1 MFKIIQNRKY
11 WFSLSGILV
20 VLSIVFILIWGLKLG
35 IDFTGGSLLEIEFSN
50 TRPSNEEI
58 DTKLSDLE
66 LTTLNLQPSNELGL
80 IIRTESVTEEKHQAI
95 LNKLNE
101 LFIDSDLNE
110 NNEEGISDNLEIEGD
125 NIESLT
131 ITPVGGDQ
139 EVSFD
144 AEVIGTSVG
153 DNLTELRFDSIGPTI
168 GNELK
173 QRALYAIIIVLIAII
188 FYIAYAFR
196 KISEPVESWKYGL
209 AAIVALAHDIIIIT
223 GAYSLLGY
231 LYGFQADALFVTAL
245 LTILGFSVHDSIVTF
260 DRVRENLHRHQD
272 ETFEV
277 VVNRS
282 VNETIVRSLNT
293 SLTTLFVLLAIY
305 LFGGETIHNFVLT
318 LMLGVIIG
326 TYSSIFVASPLLV
339 VWYKLKKY

>member
-110 NNEEGISDNLEIEGD
+110 NNEEGISDNLEIEGGFQGVD
-125 NIESLT
+125 DFLQNQFDVRLENLLISKNSSIHHLESAMKNK
-131 ITPVGGDQ
+131 IIQ
-139 EVSFD
+139 K
-144 AEVIGTSVG
+144 
-153 DNLTELRFDSIGPTI
+153 
-168 GNELK
+168 K
-173 QRALYAIIIVLIAII
+173 QLI
-188 FYIAYAFR
+188 FK
-196 KISEPVESWKYGL
+196 KISE
-209 AAIVALAHDIIIIT
+209 
-223 GAYSLLGY
+223 
-231 LYGFQADALFVTAL
+231 Q
-245 LTILGFSVHDSIVTF
+245 
-260 DRVRENLHRHQD
+260 
-272 ETFEV
+272 
-277 VVNRS
+277 
-282 VNETIVRSLNT
+282 
-293 SLTTLFVLLAIY
+293 
-305 LFGGETIHNFVLT
+305 
-318 LMLGVIIG
+318 
-326 TYSSIFVASPLLV
+326 
-339 VWYKLKKY
+339 YKN